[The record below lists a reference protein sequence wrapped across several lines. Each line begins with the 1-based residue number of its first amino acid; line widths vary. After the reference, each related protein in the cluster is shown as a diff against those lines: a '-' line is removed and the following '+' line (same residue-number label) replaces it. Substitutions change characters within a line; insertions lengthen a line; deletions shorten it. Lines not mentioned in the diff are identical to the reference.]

1 MRAGIALPRHR
12 ATTAHLC
19 SAYPFAAEL
28 GLGTQGVY
36 LGSNLL
42 TGGGGFAFD
51 PFEAYTAGIVTNPNM
66 LIAGEPGVGKS
77 ATAKTFIHRSVGVFG
92 RWVAIADPKG
102 EYLPLAESLGLTV
115 IKLALRDEAG
125 MTVLVG
131 VHR

>member
-1 MRAGIALPRHR
+1 MRTGIALPRHR

-66 LIAGEPGVGKS
+66 LIAGEPGDGNS
-77 ATAKTFIHRSVGVFG
+77 ATANTFIHR
-92 RWVAIADPKG
+92 
-102 EYLPLAESLGLTV
+102 
-115 IKLALRDEAG
+115 
-125 MTVLVG
+125 
-131 VHR
+131 